1 MKTSDL
7 SDLPPLEK
15 ITLPTSPTPGRMET
29 LEECKKGPSLRKEGL
44 RRFFVLPILRPCA
57 CAD

>member
-1 MKTSDL
+1 MKTSDF

-29 LEECKKGPSLRKEGL
+29 FGREKMR
-44 RRFFVLPILRPCA
+44 
-57 CAD
+57 ADEAYCMTIALYSMVPNR